1 MAVYMLKRIGALI
14 PTLLIMSVI
23 VFLIVYL
30 IPGDPARVMLG
41 EGADEASVRQLRE
54 QMGLNAPLLNQ
65 YADWA
70 FSALRGDMGDSYV
83 LRKPVTEAI
92 LEYMRPTLSLA
103 VVAEVF
109 ALAIAIPFGLHA
121 ARYRG
126 GWADRLLSAY
136 SLLGMTI
143 PGFLLSLFLVL
154 LFSVKLQWLPVSG
167 YAPLSSGL
175 GNFLKYLILPAVSVG
190 VLMSA
195 LIARM
200 VRASVLE
207 VRNQDY
213 VRTAR
218 AKGVRE
224 GRILYRHML
233 RNALIPIL
241 TVVGGTFGT
250 LVAGAAIV
258 ETIFNIPGMGQL
270 LVSSVSH
277 RDYAVV
283 QGVVLVIAGMY
294 VLVNLSVD
302 LLYAVVDPRVKLRG

>member
-1 MAVYMLKRIGALI
+1 MGAYLLKRIGALI

-41 EGADEASVRQLRE
+41 EGADEDSVRQLRQ
-54 QMGLNAPLLNQ
+54 QMGLNEPLLRQ
-65 YADWA
+65 YVDWA
-70 FSALRGDMGDSYV
+70 LSALRGDMGDSYV
-83 LRKPVTEAI
+83 LRKPVTQAI

-103 VVAEVF
+103 VAAEVF
-109 ALAIAIPFGLHA
+109 ALAIALPLGLQA
-121 ARYRG
+121 ASRRG

-136 SLLGMTI
+136 SLLGMTV

-154 LFSVKLQWLPVSG
+154 LFSVKLHWLPVSG
-167 YAPLSSGL
+167 YAPLSTGL

-224 GRILYRHML
+224 TRILYRHML

-283 QGVVLVIAGMY
+283 QGIVLVIAGMY
-294 VLVNLSVD
+294 VLVNLAVD
-302 LLYAVVDPRVKLRG
+302 LLYAAVDPRVKIRG